1 MNKLVQECSYFMFGD
16 ENEYV
21 GEDQMFIP
29 FCRTENIAVQTEE
42 HIFKIAKKKN
52 LTIVTTYKFDNSYYY
67 NYLNW
72 EFKFV
77 AHIAIYH

>member
-42 HIFKIAKKKN
+42 HIFKIAKKK
-52 LTIVTTYKFDNSYYY
+52 I
-67 NYLNW
+67 
-72 EFKFV
+72 
-77 AHIAIYH
+77 